1 MAHWEYS
8 KTYDFSAKAYIPFQ
22 YTCGKCGK
30 LVTGRAEIKEGLTT
44 KDTSRNPSDLK
55 FNRIDT
61 NSMQAQAVSKLRQQ
75 LMMRRG
81 EVKCEDFSL
90 LEPHRK
96 CPHCGAIQKWGTH
109 IVTTILFTLLG
120 LGGFILIV
128 PCVRLFLPKKDWT
141 WLASAVIPLLCGV
154 MFGLKAVMNWKDIL
168 SAGSGSKQKPEVFF
182 DRLESPWRD
191 ELLK

>member
-1 MAHWEYS
+1 MGHWEYS

-30 LVTGRAEIKEGLTT
+30 LVTGRAEIKEELMT

-81 EVKCEDFSL
+81 EVKCGDFSL
-90 LEPHRK
+90 LEPYKK
-96 CPHCGAIQKWGTH
+96 CPHCGAIQKWGT
-109 IVTTILFTLLG
+109 ISSPRYCLRCSGWV
-120 LGGFILIV
+120 
-128 PCVRLFLPKKDWT
+128 DWPSSCR
-141 WLASAVIPLLCGV
+141 A
-154 MFGLKAVMNWKDIL
+154 
-168 SAGSGSKQKPEVFF
+168 SGSSSQRKIGPGWQP
-182 DRLESPWRD
+182 R
-191 ELLK
+191 

>member
-1 MAHWEYS
+1 MGHWEYS

-30 LVTGRAEIKEGLTT
+30 LVTGRAEIKEELMT

-81 EVKCEDFSL
+81 EVKCGDFSL
-90 LEPHRK
+90 LEPYKK

-109 IVTTILFTLLG
+109 IVTTIMFTLFG
-120 LGGFILIV
+120 LGGLALVV

-141 WLASAVIPLLCGV
+141 WLATAVIPLLGGV
-154 MFGLKAVMNWKDIL
+154 TFGLKAVMCWREVL
-168 SAGSGSKQKPEVFF
+168 SAGSGPRQNPEVFF
-182 DRLESPWRD
+182 DQLESPWR
-191 ELLK
+191 EQLLK

>member
-30 LVTGRAEIKEGLTT
+30 LVSGRAEIKEELMT

-55 FNRIDT
+55 INRIDT
-61 NSMQAQAVSKLRQQ
+61 NSMQAQAVDKLRQQ
-75 LMMRRG
+75 LAMQRG
-81 EVKCEDFSL
+81 EVKCGDFSM
-90 LEPHRK
+90 LEPYKK
-96 CPHCGAIQKWGTH
+96 CPHCGATQKWGTH

-128 PCVRLFLPKKDWT
+128 PCIRIFIAANDWQ
-141 WLASAVIPLLCGV
+141 WLAVAVLPLLCGV
-154 MFGLKAVMNWKDIL
+154 TFGLKAIMNWREVL
-168 SAGSGSKQKPEVFF
+168 STGSGSKQKPEVFF

-191 ELLK
+191 QLLK